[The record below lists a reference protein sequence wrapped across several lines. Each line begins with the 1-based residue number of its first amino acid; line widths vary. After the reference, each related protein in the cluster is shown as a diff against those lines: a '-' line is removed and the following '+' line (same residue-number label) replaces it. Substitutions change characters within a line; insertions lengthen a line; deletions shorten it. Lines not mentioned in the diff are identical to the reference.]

1 MANPDGVVA
10 ETVGEASD
18 VSGAVGAVVSVMV
31 CPVVIAGGST
41 RCWAP
46 AEPPPM
52 PIPIT
57 AVANPPITP
66 TPAEIRF
73 RFR

>member
-10 ETVGEASD
+10 ETVGDASE
-18 VSGAVGAVVSVMV
+18 VSGAVGAVVSVTV

-46 AEPPPM
+46 A
-52 PIPIT
+52 
-57 AVANPPITP
+57 
-66 TPAEIRF
+66 
-73 RFR
+73 